1 LRWECPPEGAKS
13 KQGYTI
19 EIMQC
24 ISPTGFMGFH
34 RNLKDLQKG
43 EKGESS
49 TVCQAENSRERGEEK
64 LLTEG
69 EEEGSP
75 RSPEHGRRR
84 WPPVEIAGEGKIARR
99 RELGGWEKKQ
109 SLWLG
114 SVGLEAVF

>member
-1 LRWECPPEGAKS
+1 
-13 KQGYTI
+13 
-19 EIMQC
+19 
-24 ISPTGFMGFH
+24 MGFH

-43 EKGESS
+43 EKRGELHCLSG
-49 TVCQAENSRERGEEK
+49 REQQRRGEEK

-84 WPPVEIAGEGKIARR
+84 WPPVEIAGEREIARR

-114 SVGLEAVF
+114 SGWGGFFKTRDGHTGQSTVPVRCTPDSAQ